1 MANKRVY
8 YRQER
13 RAPLPVP
20 YKVVVHDEADS
31 GKPMTDADVRTGF
44 WAVLAVITFGLAL
57 SVAQTVYTPADI
69 SGSGGSYRVVA
80 VSNGRLHAED
90 TSTGKRV
97 SFPDQDLVKAALSGK
112 IKRGDVIRR

>member
-1 MANKRVY
+1 MANKRIY

-13 RAPLPVP
+13 KAPLP
-20 YKVVVHDEADS
+20 YEVVIHDEPHA
-31 GKPMTDADVRTGF
+31 GKPMTDTDVRTGI

-69 SGSGGSYRVVA
+69 SGVGGSYRVVS

-90 TSTGKRV
+90 TTTGKRV
-97 SFPDQDLVKAALSGK
+97 SFPDQDLVKAALKGK